1 MSGYNK
7 ALKNWVLARGIGYPR
22 SCQECPERKEGCY
35 KNCRFIKAYKNEN
48 DVPRY
53 IKLPQSEYLTPTVEE
68 LEAFATKLYQSP
80 IEIIMQEM
88 QTQFDGEV
96 FKATQA
102 YGINVDKDE
111 LIKALQYDRDQYNKG
126 FADGSRIDTTAIRAE
141 VEYWKEQCFNACM
154 NNGCLDK
161 AIVDAA
167 IARKIFEE
175 IEKYMMDSVDVTH
188 TAYKTIGTSTF
199 AILKKKYTE
208 GGK

>member
-1 MSGYNK
+1 MGNMVNRAKLRGKPLDEDCKTARTTTHEYGP
-7 ALKNWVLARGIGYPR
+7 VDDRVFCRGIFDRRNDAPIGKCYGCKAFVENATPIWEE
-22 SCQECPERKEGCY
+22 SAADKE
-35 KNCRFIKAYKNEN
+35 KTTE
-48 DVPRY
+48 RY
-53 IKLPQSEYLTPTVEE
+53 IKLPQPEYLPPSVEE

-141 VEYWKEQCFNACM
+141 V
-154 NNGCLDK
+154 
-161 AIVDAA
+161 
-167 IARKIFEE
+167 AREIFEE
-175 IEKYMMDSVDVTH
+175 IEEIADTHYGTYSVVNTKD
-188 TAYKTIGTSTF
+188 YF
-199 AILKKKYTE
+199 DLKKKYTE
-208 GGK
+208 GEK

>member
-1 MSGYNK
+1 MNGNDK
-7 ALKNWVLARGIGYPR
+7 VFEKWALARGIGYPR

-53 IKLPQSEYLTPTVEE
+53 IKLPQPEYLPPTVEE
-68 LEAFATKLYQSP
+68 LEAFAAKRYQSP
-80 IEIIMQEM
+80 IEIIMQEI

-141 VEYWKEQCFNACM
+141 V
-154 NNGCLDK
+154 
-161 AIVDAA
+161 
-167 IARKIFEE
+167 AREIFREIYAEIFEMFPLKVFHLIGGACVGE
-175 IEKYMMDSVDVTH
+175 SFELGKERALHDVLNCI
-188 TAYKTIGTSTF
+188 AE
-199 AILKKKYTE
+199 LEKKYTE
-208 GGK
+208 GKE